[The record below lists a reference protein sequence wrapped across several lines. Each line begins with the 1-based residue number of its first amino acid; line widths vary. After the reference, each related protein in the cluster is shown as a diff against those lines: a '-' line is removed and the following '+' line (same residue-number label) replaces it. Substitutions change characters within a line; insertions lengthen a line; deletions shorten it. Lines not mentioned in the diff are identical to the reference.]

1 MTKAAKSTPRKA
13 RKVAKKATHRNGVD
27 AFGFR
32 TGSLKS
38 KAAALY
44 ASGNGATLSE
54 IKAKLKSSQ
63 FNLLTEL
70 KAKKFKIKRT
80 LVPGVGARKATRYQV
95 LQK

>member
-1 MTKAAKSTPRKA
+1 MAKTAKSPRKA
-13 RKVAKKATHRNGVD
+13 RKVAKRTTHKNGVD

-38 KAAALY
+38 KAAAMY
-44 ASGNGATLSE
+44 SSGEGATLAE

-70 KAKKFKIKRT
+70 KAKKFKIKRS
-80 LVPGVGARKATRYQV
+80 LVRGVGARKATRYH
-95 LQK
+95 LYAK